1 MLLKRFSRLPGLFP
15 SVVHQQEH
23 GVRSN
28 ADREQAAAANGSV
41 GQKRRSGKH
50 NGIKE
55 IEHTELFLPHSPL
68 FVIAEL
74 HLVLLEKL
82 RKPIT
87 SMAAAANRFSKRDV
101 SNFMRGTS
109 VKTP

>member
-1 MLLKRFSRLPGLFP
+1 MLFETVQSSSRPFFQAWYISRNTVSAAMP
-15 SVVHQQEH
+15 I
-23 GVRSN
+23 
-28 ADREQAAAANGSV
+28 AAAANGSV

-74 HLVLLEKL
+74 HLVLFGKTA
-82 RKPIT
+82 KAHYQHG
-87 SMAAAANRFSKRDV
+87 SGSKQV
-101 SNFMRGTS
+101 QQKGC
-109 VKTP
+109 VKFHAGVPP

>member
-1 MLLKRFSRLPGLFP
+1 MLFETVQSSSRPFFP

-23 GVRSN
+23 GIRSN

-74 HLVLLEKL
+74 HLVLFGKTA
-82 RKPIT
+82 KAHYQHG
-87 SMAAAANRFSKRDV
+87 SGSKQV
-101 SNFMRGTS
+101 QQKGC
-109 VKTP
+109 VKFHAGVPP